1 MAERGTQERLW
12 RKEATKGGR
21 AQPGRVWNALLRRM
35 PGLAPE
41 GSREPVQQGRDIVE
55 EHCVKL
61 TGQTG
66 PSGLGRAGGNK
77 QVQGEAVVVS
87 PNWPSQWG
95 NRDSRAK
102 GG

>member
-1 MAERGTQERLW
+1 MQERPW

-41 GSREPVQQGRDIVE
+41 GSREPVQQGRDMVE
-55 EHCVKL
+55 EHCGKL
-61 TGQTG
+61 TVVRLDPVGW
-66 PSGLGRAGGNK
+66 GRAGGNK